1 MAPETATLSHAGS
14 SSLDDYR
21 RAALPLPQQFRRW
34 HLYGAGLENVG
45 DPQNHAPET
54 LDLPEPG
61 PDQILVRHDACGIC
75 FSDVKIITLGGEHPR
90 LQGRDLKREPVVM
103 GHEVALT
110 VVKAGANHENNFQ
123 PGQRFIVQADVFYHG
138 VNLAYGYALPG
149 GMAQFG
155 IVGPEVLAG
164 DEGCYLLPI
173 EDKTGYAEAALVEP
187 WACVEAAYHWA
198 HHDPPKPD
206 GNQLTVYRETA
217 RVELTP
223 GEQETIWQGNGP
235 APAAENGY
243 DQIEFVGTPRPE
255 TFEAACAHLTKGSFV
270 VLRLDQPF
278 SAPVKVDVGRIHYDG
293 HRYIGV
299 PKGPL
304 KQVPGTTNP
313 FKANLR
319 SELKAGG
326 TVWFIGAAGP
336 MGQMHVQRALQRP
349 EPPAKI
355 VGTDRDPARL
365 QSLRDRFGKLAA
377 EKNVELVLFNPED
390 PGAPRIEE
398 LAPAGFDDIVVM
410 VPSVAL
416 IEQAFPLL
424 APGGVLNVFAGVARG
439 TMATLDMTDIATKNV
454 RIVGTTGST
463 IEDMKRTRDVM
474 EQGALD
480 TGASLAAIGGL
491 NAFRDGLDAVKNG
504 TFPGKTVIF
513 PQIEG
518 LPLTALA
525 DLETV
530 RPNVFAKLR
539 DGRFWTAEA
548 EAELLREAL

>member
-1 MAPETATLSHAGS
+1 MAPEIVTPSPAGPS
-14 SSLDDYR
+14 PLDDYR
-21 RAALPLPQQFRRW
+21 RAALPLPNQFRRW

-75 FSDVKIITLGGEHPR
+75 FSDIKIIALGGEHPR
-90 LQGRDLKREPVVM
+90 LQGRDLKADPVVM

-110 VVKAGANHENNFQ
+110 VVKVGANQQDKFR

-155 IVGPEVLAG
+155 LVGPEVLAG

-187 WACVEAAYHWA
+187 WACVEAAYHW
-198 HHDPPKPD
+198 HHRDGVKPSGQALMVTKKKKVERSEDGSLTWSGADEDFPSLPK
-206 GNQLTVYRETA
+206 G
-217 RVELTP
+217 
-223 GEQETIWQGNGP
+223 
-235 APAAENGY
+235 GY
-243 DQIEFVGTPRPE
+243 DDIIFVGTPVPE
-255 TFEAACAHLTKGSFV
+255 DFERACSNLGKEGLVCLLLPPSEPLA
-270 VLRLDQPF
+270 R
-278 SAPVKVDVGRIHYDG
+278 PVKVDVGRVHYDG
-293 HRYIGV
+293 HRYVGGSV
-299 PKGPL
+299 MSDTNPY
-304 KQVPGTTNP
+304 TTNGR
-313 FKANLR
+313 N
-319 SELKAGG
+319 ELKSGG
-326 TVWFIGAAGP
+326 AAWFIGAAGP

-365 QSLRDRFGKLAA
+365 QSLRDRFGKLAG

-390 PGAPRIEE
+390 PDAPKIQE
-398 LAPAGFDDIVVM
+398 LAPGGFDDIVVM
-410 VPSVAL
+410 VPSAAL
-416 IEQAFPLL
+416 IEQAFPRL

-513 PQIEG
+513 PQIED
-518 LPLTALA
+518 LPLTSLA
-525 DLETV
+525 DLKTV
-530 RPNVFAKLR
+530 RPNVFANLR